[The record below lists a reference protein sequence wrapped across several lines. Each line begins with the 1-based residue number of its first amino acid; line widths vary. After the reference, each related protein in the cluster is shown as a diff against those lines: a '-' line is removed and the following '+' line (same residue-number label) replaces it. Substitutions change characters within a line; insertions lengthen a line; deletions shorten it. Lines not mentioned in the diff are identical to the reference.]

1 MQLKFS
7 RKIQITYKLV
17 FKKRPF
23 AAAER
28 PVFSPFFLLFS
39 FFPSLLLQGRNWN
52 NTTKIAYHPL
62 RYILPNLRGEV
73 PIFRPIRLSPHS
85 NFIPISFQ
93 FYSNFVPIVAP
104 RPIRALVPIPYLG
117 RTPLW

>member
-7 RKIQITYKLV
+7 KKIQITYKLV
-17 FKKRPF
+17 FKKRRF

-28 PVFSPFFLLFS
+28 PVFSPFFPSFLLYYCRA
-39 FFPSLLLQGRNWN
+39 GIGIK
-52 NTTKIAYHPL
+52 TTKIAYHPL

-104 RPIRALVPIPYLG
+104 RPIRALLPIPYLG